1 MLPASS
7 CQPSP
12 NTPPGF
18 DQPALAGTWQRILGH
33 VQQISPNTLMLPG
46 PDGCLVNGESFGG
59 TYPLFHAT
67 SLAQSSY
74 TCTDARSPSAG
85 PFFAVTESDFTIL
98 EPGDK

>member
-1 MLPASS
+1 MLID
-7 CQPSP
+7 
-12 NTPPGF
+12 TVR
-18 DQPALAGTWQRILGH
+18 ALGPDTAM
-33 VQQISPNTLMLPG
+33 VPG